1 MFLSLVGTLI
11 IMIIETFSGFF
22 DLLEYSFYRRA
33 IITGFLAS
41 VVFGIV
47 GTYVVIKRIVFISDG
62 IAHAS
67 FGGIGLAFFLSHYLI
82 FSIDPLFGAA
92 IFALIS
98 AIGIGLMSKKKI
110 QREDTAIGIIWVLGM
125 ALGALFFS
133 LTPGYLTSMENVLF
147 GNIYMISNRDIYML
161 LFLVIGVIASVFL
174 FYHKLQAV
182 SFDEEFAEVAGVKT
196 TAFYLFLL
204 VVVALSIVF
213 LLRFVGIILVIA
225 LFTMPASIAS
235 GFSHDIKKIMFYS
248 WILSLIFVIG
258 GLFLSYV
265 FDFPSGP
272 TITLFGG
279 TIFIIY
285 TLGRWVRE

>member
-1 MFLSLVGTLI
+1 MSILPTGLTY
-11 IMIIETFSGFF
+11 MIIDLVSDFF
-22 DLLEYSFYRRA
+22 GLLEYPFYRRA
-33 IITGFLAS
+33 MITGFLAS
-41 VVFGIV
+41 IVFGIV

-67 FGGIGLAFFLSHYLI
+67 FGGIGLAFFLSHHLI
-82 FSIDPLFGAA
+82 FSIDPLMGAA
-92 IFALIS
+92 VFALIS
-98 AIGIGLMSKKKI
+98 AIGIGLMSKKKV

-133 LTPGYLTSMENVLF
+133 LTPGYQTSMENVLF

-161 LFLVIGVIASVFL
+161 SILVICVLAAVFL
-174 FYHKLQAV
+174 FYHELQAV
-182 SFDEEFAEVAGVKT
+182 SFDEEFAEVTGIRT

-204 VVVALSIVF
+204 IIVALSIVF

-235 GFSHDIKKIMFYS
+235 GRSHDIKKIMFYS

-265 FDFPSGP
+265 FDLASGP

-279 TIFIIY
+279 SVFVIY
-285 TLGRWVRE
+285 TLASWMKE

>member
-1 MFLSLVGTLI
+1 MSILSAGSIYLI
-11 IMIIETFSGFF
+11 IDLISGFF
-22 DLLEYSFYRRA
+22 ELLEYPFYRRA
-33 IITGFLAS
+33 MITGILAS
-41 VVFGIV
+41 IVFGIV

-67 FGGIGLAFFLSHYLI
+67 FGGIGLAFFLNYYLV
-82 FSIDPLFGAA
+82 FTVDPIAGAA
-92 IFALIS
+92 AFALIS
-98 AIGIGLMSKKKI
+98 ALGIGFMSKKKI

-125 ALGALFFS
+125 ALGALFFR

-161 LFLVIGVIASVFL
+161 FFLVIGVLIAVFI
-174 FYHKLQAV
+174 FYHELQAV

-196 TAFYLFLL
+196 TFFYLFLL
-204 VVVALSIVF
+204 VIVALSIVF

-235 GFSHDIKKIMFYS
+235 GLSHDIKKIMLYS
-248 WILSLIFVIG
+248 WILSLIFVMG

-279 TIFIIY
+279 IIFIAY
-285 TLGRWVRE
+285 TLARWVRG

>member
-1 MFLSLVGTLI
+1 
-11 IMIIETFSGFF
+11 MIVDILYGFF
-22 DLLEYSFYRRA
+22 ELLEYPFYRRA

-41 VVFGIV
+41 IVFGIV

-82 FSIDPLFGAA
+82 FSIDPLIGAA
-92 IFALIS
+92 VFALVS
-98 AIGIGLMSKKKI
+98 AVGIGLMSKKKI

-147 GNIYMISNRDIYML
+147 GNIYMISDSDIYML
-161 LFLVIGVIASVFL
+161 LFLVIGVLVAVFI
-174 FYHKLQAV
+174 FYHELQAV

-204 VVVALSIVF
+204 VIVALSIVF

-235 GFSHDIKKIMFYS
+235 GLSHDIRKIMLYS
-248 WILSLIFVIG
+248 WILSLIFVMG
-258 GLFLSYV
+258 GLFLSYLL
-265 FDFPSGP
+265 DFPSGP

-279 TIFIIY
+279 LIFVIY
-285 TLGRWVRE
+285 TLVGWVRG